1 MAVAKKKAGQRA
13 AETEPA
19 KMVVDLSIN
28 SVQLL
33 RDCLVADM
41 KEFLIE
47 NLPRLARIAAADVI
61 HTTEKADT
69 VFTRALKEGD
79 HVRDLMRETPVGGA
93 N

>member
-1 MAVAKKKAGQRA
+1 MAVAKKQARQRT
-13 AETEPA
+13 AEAESA

-33 RDCLVADM
+33 RDCLMSDM
-41 KEFLIE
+41 KEFLVD

-69 VFTRALKEGD
+69 IFQRALKEGD
-79 HVRDLMRETPVGGA
+79 HVRDLMRGTPVGGTT
-93 N
+93 